1 MNGKRPL
8 FVFSLSK
15 ESPHIFSKFNP
26 LTDSPL
32 KWTLSTAPSVS
43 LLMVF
48 DCTSGTD
55 EQVEFVK
62 FQSGMFS
69 EWQAPTICF
78 VPE

>member
-1 MNGKRPL
+1 MKFQSGMFSEWQAPTIVL
-8 FVFSLSK
+8 SLSK

-55 EQVEFVK
+55 EQVAELKV
-62 FQSGMFS
+62 
-69 EWQAPTICF
+69 CF
-78 VPE
+78 ELHV

>member
-8 FVFSLSK
+8 FVLSLSK

-26 LTDSPL
+26 LTDL

-55 EQVEFVK
+55 EQVAELKV
-62 FQSGMFS
+62 
-69 EWQAPTICF
+69 CF
-78 VPE
+78 ELHV